1 MGLGLLVDVILREQ
15 AHKPLHGDALFI
27 GRQTVSLT
35 RDEALA
41 KLQSYGIRPA
51 INPASIEIDTS
62 TIHHRPGFE
71 SSISDVSFLR
81 LLGLRNIRALD
92 HSSYEKAEIIHDLRR
107 PLPWRLRG
115 SADIVIDGS
124 TLDNVFTPAT
134 VLQNFARLLKPG
146 GRLFMLNAGSPY
158 DTAYVLTTPMWYVD
172 YFVTNG
178 FADCK
183 VYVVVG
189 DQMIFDKKNS
199 NKKNF
204 DDFNVFYVD
213 LAQIEK
219 RRREMGRFLSSRP
232 LSIVVFAEKGPHSS
246 WDKLPIQQ
254 DYRSPEDW
262 KSYLSNVAAILQSKR
277 PHLLASNTGRFISDS
292 EVKGGHIY
300 IASD

>member
-1 MGLGLLVDVILREQ
+1 
-15 AHKPLHGDALFI
+15 LHGDALFI

-35 RDEALA
+35 GDEALA
-41 KLQSYGIRPA
+41 KLQSYGICPA
-51 INPASIEIDTS
+51 NPASIEIDTS

-81 LLGLRNIRALD
+81 LLGLSKIRALD
-92 HSSYEKAEIIHDLRR
+92 HSPYEKAEIIHDLRR
-107 PLPWRLRG
+107 PLPWRLRS

-189 DQMIFDKKNS
+189 GEMNFDKKNS
-199 NKKNF
+199 LKKNF

-213 LAQIEK
+213 LAQIES

-232 LSIVVFAEKGPHSS
+232 LAIAVFAEKGAHSS

-254 DYRSPEDW
+254 DYRSPEGW
-262 KSYLSNVAAILQSKR
+262 KSYLANVAAMLQSKR
-277 PHLLASNTGRFISDS
+277 PHLLASNTERFVGDS

-300 IASD
+300 ITAD

>member
-1 MGLGLLVDVILREQ
+1 MGLGPLVDVILREHT
-15 AHKPLHGDALFI
+15 HKPLHGDALFI

-35 RDEALA
+35 GDEALA
-41 KLQSYGIRPA
+41 KLQSYGICPA
-51 INPASIEIDTS
+51 NPASIEIDTS
-62 TIHHRPGFE
+62 TIHHRAGFE
-71 SSISDVSFLR
+71 SGISDVSFLR

-92 HSSYEKAEIIHDLRR
+92 HSPYEKAEIIHDLRR
-107 PLPWRLRG
+107 RLPWRLRR

-146 GRLFMLNAGSPY
+146 GRLFMLNAGSPF
-158 DTAYVLTTPMWYVD
+158 DTAYVLTTPLWYVD
-172 YFVTNG
+172 YFATNG

-189 DQMIFDKKNS
+189 DEMNFDKKNFD
-199 NKKNF
+199 KKK
-204 DDFNVFYVD
+204 FNVFYVD
-213 LAQIEK
+213 LAQIES

-232 LSIVVFAEKGPHSS
+232 LSIVVFAEKGAHSS

-254 DYRSPEDW
+254 DYRSPEEW
-262 KSYLSNVAAILQSKR
+262 KSYLSNIAAMLQSKR
-277 PHLLASNTGRFISDS
+277 PHLLASNTERFVSDS

-300 IASD
+300 IAAD

>member
-1 MGLGLLVDVILREQ
+1 MGLGPLVDVILREHT
-15 AHKPLHGDALFI
+15 HKPLHGDALFI

-35 RDEALA
+35 RDEAIA
-41 KLQSYGIRPA
+41 KLQSYGIPSA
-51 INPASIEIDTS
+51 IDPASIEIDTS

-71 SSISDVSFLR
+71 TSISDVSFLR

-107 PLPWRLRG
+107 PLPWRLRR

-172 YFVTNG
+172 YFVANG

-189 DQMIFDKKNS
+189 DEMNLDKKNFDKKN
-199 NKKNF
+199 
-204 DDFNVFYVD
+204 FNVFYVD
-213 LAQIEK
+213 LAQIES
-219 RRREMGRFLSSRP
+219 RRREMGRFLSLRP
-232 LSIVVFAEKGPHSS
+232 LSIVVFAEKGTRST

-254 DYRSPEDW
+254 DYRSPEEW
-262 KSYLSNVAAILQSKR
+262 QTYLSNVAAIAQSKR
-277 PHLLASNTGRFISDS
+277 PHLLASNTGRFVSDS

-300 IASD
+300 IAAD